1 MKSTSGNHVAI
12 DVENHELH
20 TVEAKGWFGKTF
32 SVLNPDCEFV
42 RRWNKIFILTSLQV
56 RRAELF
62 RWTAT
67 QGIDEEQIIQNLPE
81 HVQRSIRHFLFEFIK
96 KVRIFSM
103 LDEPVLDALCEL
115 LRRKTYIQGNEI
127 LFPGCILQQM
137 VFIVT
142 GKMEVLRMDGS
153 VESTLEEGN
162 VCGEELLAWCM
173 DGSLH
178 GRLLTATTRV
188 RCLTDVEAFHLPVA
202 DLDRFTK
209 RFATTCGVLG
219 FKELSGTN
227 HHIGE
232 GLQQVGFNRHGE

>member
-1 MKSTSGNHVAI
+1 MSSRYSYSLVWGIQQLSTLGGNLNPSYYDWEVC
-12 DVENHELH
+12 
-20 TVEAKGWFGKTF
+20 FTF
-32 SVLNPDCEFV
+32 VISVLGLFFFAFFIGNMQMFIQSIGRRSREIEWYMQYRNLPDDL
-42 RRWNKIFILTSLQV
+42 RRQV

-96 KVRIFSM
+96 K
-103 LDEPVLDALCEL
+103 
-115 LRRKTYIQGNEI
+115 
-127 LFPGCILQQM
+127 M
-137 VFIVT
+137 VFIVR

-173 DGSLH
+173 D
-178 GRLLTATTRV
+178 
-188 RCLTDVEAFHLPVA
+188 VA

-209 RFATTCGVLG
+209 RFATYLRRPRIQGAIRYESSYWRGLAASRISTGMENEEDASRLG
-219 FKELSGTN
+219 LP
-227 HHIGE
+227 
-232 GLQQVGFNRHGE
+232 L